1 MKSKKR
7 TRVRASKKTAPKRA
21 GKVAL
26 PPDNPL
32 LRHKELSSDR
42 CIKGEEA
49 LPSASLLRAL
59 AATSGRKSAKFGKR
73 KAKES
78 TEAKL
83 ADLRLAAW
91 QHSRRMAGHDT
102 GGPVM
107 AMRRALSAAAPGG
120 IAMVAP
126 VAGTSNWV
134 QLGPTVIPN
143 GQTSSAARVL
153 VTGRITAIV
162 VDPTNTNIIYI
173 GTAQG
178 GVWKTTDGGLDWS
191 PKSDNEVSLAIGAL
205 AMDPSNHLILYAGTG
220 EGNFSGDSYY
230 GNGVLKTIDGG
241 NTWTT
246 LAQSTFTGTRF
257 GRIAITPGTPT
268 RLFAA
273 TSDGLYRST
282 NGGATWTK
290 MSGSSLPDFD
300 RLAPLDARRRV
311 TDVCIDPLTPT
322 TVYTAFW
329 GGGIYKSTNA
339 GAATPTW
346 TKLAGGLPS
355 ATAVPP
361 NGFTRIALGI
371 SPSSPQTIYALF
383 ANNDITSPPTGPHY
397 RYAIDKF
404 YVTTDGG
411 SSWNSIPLPK
421 GPGIGIG
428 GQGFYNLNVAVAPS
442 TPDIVYLS
450 GMSVW
455 KAVRNTSTN
464 TWMIKNVGKNI
475 HSDNHALAF
484 QPGSPSIIYAGCDGG
499 IYKSIDAGTTWS
511 DTINKGPCIT
521 QFEFIDQHPTSDAVI
536 FGGTQ
541 DNGTV
546 QFRNSP
552 VFNQAADGDGGFVII
567 DQTQPKNVLHTYYGN
582 TPERSTL
589 GGKCG
594 KYAGNTH
601 QNWTDVSNGIVPD
614 NVGLFYPPMTLDQ
627 TNQGNIAFGTNR
639 INLDASQGTSAWPTK
654 IILPNIGKA
663 CVSAIHYVNSN
674 LIYVGTDAGQV
685 YCLANS
691 GGSWTATAIHAS
703 PLPDHYIWDIVAL
716 PTNVNEVIVVMS
728 GFRISHVWHGAVAK
742 TGTSATWTN
751 ISGTGTGTLP
761 DIPANALVIDPAAPD
776 TYYIATDV
784 AVYRTINAGA
794 SWTQFSE
801 GLPNCAVFDLR
812 LHNPTRLLRAATHGR
827 GLWERKLDVA
837 SMPDVDLFFRDHLMA
852 TGRETPTPSPVMA
865 AFEDPS
871 QYVSLGDQLW
881 WWQCADIKVDA
892 LQGAVPS
899 YQKPV
904 ATVDYLAF
912 ENKLQHRNAQRGKTN
927 RVYVQV
933 HNRGFAAGANVTVKV
948 LYADASTGLPPLP
961 ADFWTAFPNDSSN
974 ITCWKPIGTAKVIPS
989 LSPTEPTVLEW
1000 DWNTPMTAADHTCL
1014 LVVMD
1019 SPANPIPPGNKVFDI
1034 GILVSN
1040 EKRVGL
1046 KNLHVVNAPPGTS
1059 TGLTLGFYGVSEKAQ
1074 TIRILPSRLGGWSLG
1089 LMFPKQSG
1097 RSAIAQTHEGWTM
1110 RKPADAIL
1118 EKLKQRFGPD
1128 LEKYDSSVVY
1138 TLTKGEKGGQLVGIK
1153 TPKAGL
1159 NALLVLGSPARA
1171 KGVPTFTIVQEEDG
1185 RVVGGSTFVLR
1196 ARKQV

>member
-7 TRVRASKKTAPKRA
+7 TRVRASKKTTPKRA
-21 GKVAL
+21 GKAAP

-32 LRHKELSSDR
+32 LRHKELARDR
-42 CIKGEEA
+42 RIEGEET
-49 LPSASLLRAL
+49 LPGASLLTAL
-59 AATSGRKSAKFGKR
+59 AATSGRKRTKVGKR
-73 KAKES
+73 KAKAS

-91 QHSRRMAGHDT
+91 QHSQGMAGHDT

-107 AMRRALSAAAPGG
+107 ATISAAAPGG

-143 GQTSSAARVL
+143 GQTHTDARVL

-162 VDPTNTNIIYI
+162 VDPTNTNIIYT

-178 GVWKTTDGGLDWS
+178 GVWKTTDGGLNWS

-268 RLFAA
+268 TLFAA
-273 TSDGLYRST
+273 TGDGLYRST
-282 NGGATWTK
+282 NGGTTWAK
-290 MSGSSLPDFD
+290 MTGSSLPNFD
-300 RLAPLDARRRV
+300 ALAPLDARRRV
-311 TDVCIDPLTPT
+311 TDVCIDPVTPT
-322 TVYTAFW
+322 TVYAAFW

-355 ATAVPP
+355 ATTAPP

-383 ANNDITSPPTGPHY
+383 ANNETTSPVTGRRAYP
-397 RYAIDKF
+397 YAIDKF

-411 SSWNSIPLPK
+411 SSWNSIPLPG
-421 GPGIGIG
+421 GPGRGIG
-428 GQGFYNLNVAVAPS
+428 GQGWYNLNVAVAPS

-464 TWMIKNVGKNI
+464 AWTITNVGKNI
-475 HSDNHALAF
+475 HSDNHAFAF

-499 IYKSIDAGTTWS
+499 IYKSIDAGATWS
-511 DTINKGPCIT
+511 DAINKGPCIT
-521 QFEFIDQHPTSDAVI
+521 QFEFIDQHPASDAVI

-541 DNGTV
+541 DNGTL

-552 VFNQAADGDGGFVII
+552 VFNHAADGDGGFVII
-567 DQTQPKNVLHTYYGN
+567 DQTQPINVLHTYYGN

-589 GGKCG
+589 GGKW
-594 KYAGNTH
+594 GN
-601 QNWTDVSNGIVPD
+601 WRDVKKGIVPR
-614 NVGLFYPPMTLDQ
+614 NVGLFYPPMTLDH
-627 TNQGNIAFGTNR
+627 TNQNNIAFGTDR
-639 INLDASQGTSAWPTK
+639 INLDASQGTSRWPTK
-654 IILPNIGKA
+654 VILPKIGTA

-685 YCLANS
+685 FCLANS
-691 GGSWTATAIHAS
+691 GESWTATAIHAP

-716 PTNVNEVIVVMS
+716 PGNVNEVIVVMS
-728 GFRISHVWHGAVAK
+728 GFNISHVWHGAVAAAK
-742 TGTSATWTN
+742 TGTPATWTN

-761 DIPANALVIDPAAPD
+761 NIPVNALTIDPAAPD

-852 TGRETPTPSPVMA
+852 TGRQPPTPSPVTA
-865 AFEDPS
+865 AFEDPL

-881 WWQCADIKVDA
+881 WWQCADIKLDA
-892 LQGAVPS
+892 LEGSTPS
-899 YQKPV
+899 YQIPV

-933 HNRGFAAGANVTVKV
+933 NNRGFAAGANVTVKV
-948 LYADASTGLPPLP
+948 LYADASAGLPPLP
-961 ADFWTAFPNDSSN
+961 ADFWTTFPNDSTN
-974 ITCWKPIGTAKVIPS
+974 TTHWKPIGTAKVIPS
-989 LSPTEPTVLEW
+989 LSATEPTVLEW

-1019 SPANPIPPGNKVFDI
+1019 SPANPIPAGNKVFDI
-1034 GILVSN
+1034 GTLVPN

-1046 KNLHVVNAPPGTS
+1046 KNLHVVTTPPGTT
-1059 TGLTLGFYGVSEKAQ
+1059 TGLTLGFYRASEKAQ
-1074 TIRILPSRLGGWSLG
+1074 TIQVLPSKLRGWSLG
-1089 LMFPKQSG
+1089 LMFQKQSS
-1097 RSAIAQTHEGWTM
+1097 RSGIVQTHEGWTL
-1110 RKPADAIL
+1110 RKPTHAIL
-1118 EKLKQRFGPD
+1118 KKLKQRFGSG
-1128 LEKYDSSVVY
+1128 LKKYETSVIY
-1138 TLTKGEKGGQLVGIK
+1138 MLAKGERGGKLVSIK

-1159 NALLVLGSPARA
+1159 SALLVLGSPARS
-1171 KGVPTFTIVQEEDG
+1171 KGVATFSVVQEEES
-1185 RVVGGSTFVLR
+1185 RVVGGNTFVLR
-1196 ARKQV
+1196 AQRQM

>member
-1 MKSKKR
+1 
-7 TRVRASKKTAPKRA
+7 
-21 GKVAL
+21 
-26 PPDNPL
+26 
-32 LRHKELSSDR
+32 
-42 CIKGEEA
+42 
-49 LPSASLLRAL
+49 
-59 AATSGRKSAKFGKR
+59 
-73 KAKES
+73 
-78 TEAKL
+78 
-83 ADLRLAAW
+83 
-91 QHSRRMAGHDT
+91 
-102 GGPVM
+102 
-107 AMRRALSAAAPGG
+107 
-120 IAMVAP
+120 
-126 VAGTSNWV
+126 
-134 QLGPTVIPN
+134 
-143 GQTSSAARVL
+143 
-153 VTGRITAIV
+153 
-162 VDPTNTNIIYI
+162 
-173 GTAQG
+173 
-178 GVWKTTDGGLDWS
+178 
-191 PKSDNEVSLAIGAL
+191 
-205 AMDPSNHLILYAGTG
+205 MDPSNHLILYAGTG
-220 EGNFSGDSYY
+220 EANFSGDSYY
-230 GNGVLKTIDGG
+230 GNGVLRTIDGG

-246 LAQSTFTGTRF
+246 LAKAIFTGTRF

-273 TSDGLYRST
+273 TSNGLYRST
-282 NGGATWTK
+282 DSGTAWTR
-290 MSGSSLPDFD
+290 MTGSSLPSV
-300 RLAPLDARRRV
+300 DA
-311 TDVCIDPLTPT
+311 TDVCIDPVTPT
-322 TVYTAFW
+322 TVYAAFW
-329 GGGIYKSTNA
+329 DRSGITALGGIYKSTNA

-355 ATAVPP
+355 ATAAPP

-371 SPSSPQTIYALF
+371 SPSSPQTLYALF
-383 ANNDITSPPTGPHY
+383 ANNDITSRVTRRPPYPS
-397 RYAIDKF
+397 AIDKF

-411 SSWNSIPLPK
+411 SSWNSIPLPA
-421 GPGIGIG
+421 GPGRGIG

-464 TWMIKNVGKNI
+464 AWRITNVGKKI

-499 IYKSIDAGTTWS
+499 IYKSIDAGATWS

-521 QFEFIDQHPTSDAVI
+521 QFEFIDQHPASDAVL

-541 DNGTV
+541 DNGTL

-552 VFNQAADGDGGFVII
+552 VFNHTADGDGGFVII
-567 DQTQPKNVLHTYYGN
+567 DQTQPTNVLHTYYGN

-589 GGKCG
+589 GGKWG
-594 KYAGNTH
+594 
-601 QNWTDVSNGIVPD
+601 NWTDVKKGIVPR
-614 NVGLFYPPMTLDQ
+614 NVGRFYPPMTLDH
-627 TNQGNIAFGTNR
+627 TNQNNIAFGTDR
-639 INLDASQGTSAWPTK
+639 INLDASQGTSRWPTK
-654 IILPNIGKA
+654 VILPDINKA

-685 YCLANS
+685 YRLANS
-691 GGSWTATAIHAS
+691 GGRWTAMAIHAA

-716 PTNVNEVIVVMS
+716 PGNINEVIVVMS
-728 GFRISHVWHGAVAK
+728 GFNISHVWHGVVAVAK
-742 TGTSATWTN
+742 TATSATWTN
-751 ISGTGTGTLP
+751 ISGTGAGTLP
-761 DIPANALVIDPAAPD
+761 NIPVNALAIDPAAPD

-801 GLPNCAVFDLR
+801 GLPNCAVFDIR

-852 TGRETPTPSPVMA
+852 TGREPPTPFPVTA
-865 AFEDPS
+865 AFEDPC

-892 LQGAVPS
+892 LEGSTPS
-899 YQKPV
+899 YQIPV

-912 ENKLQHRNAQRGKTN
+912 ENKLKHRNAQRGKTS

-948 LYADASTGLPPLP
+948 LYADASAGLPPLP
-961 ADFWTAFPNDSSN
+961 ADFWTTFPNDSSN
-974 ITCWKPIGTAKVIPS
+974 TTHWKPIGTAKIIPS

-1019 SPANPIPPGNKVFDI
+1019 SPANPIPAGNKVFDI
-1034 GILVSN
+1034 GTLVSN
-1040 EKRVGL
+1040 EKSVGL
-1046 KNLHVVNAPPGTS
+1046 KSLHVVNAPPGTS
-1059 TGLTLGFYGVSEKAQ
+1059 SGLTLGFYGVSEKAQ
-1074 TIRILPSRLGGWSLG
+1074 TIKVLPSKLGGWSLG
-1089 LMFPKQSG
+1089 LMFPKQSS
-1097 RSAIAQTHEGWTM
+1097 RSGIVQTHDGWTL
-1110 RKPADAIL
+1110 RKPTDAIL
-1118 EKLKQRFGPD
+1118 KKLKQRFGSD
-1128 LEKYDSSVVY
+1128 LEKYDTSVIY
-1138 TLTKGEKGGQLVGIK
+1138 TLTDGEKGGQLMGIK

-1185 RVVGGSTFVLR
+1185 RVVGGNTFVLR
-1196 ARKQV
+1196 ARKQT